1 MLWYKGWLETRIR
14 FVLALGFMCFLL
26 VLMNTRAGVGTH
38 PASAVVPFMSM
49 NAVWVC
55 AFLAGAGIATQPAFQ
70 ASKGLHG
77 SMLFTLSMPV
87 SRLRLVAVR
96 ASVGWI
102 ESTTLIGLS
111 CIATWLITP
120 ALRAT
125 VTGPEMLE
133 YAGTLVACSLAIY
146 LLSVLLGTFLDEQ
159 WRIWG
164 TLLAFLALGW
174 ASGRSLIPS
183 SFDLLRAMR
192 DGSPLIAHSVP
203 WTSIAASVG
212 LGAIF
217 FIAALKIARSREY

>member
-14 FVLALGFMCFLL
+14 LAIALGFMSFFL
-26 VLMNTRAGVGTH
+26 VFMNTRAGTGAH
-38 PASAVVPFMSM
+38 PASALVPFMSM
-49 NAVWVC
+49 SAVWVC

-70 ASKGLHG
+70 ATKGLHG

-87 SRLRLVAVR
+87 RLLAVR
-96 ASVGWI
+96 ASVGWM
-102 ESTTLIGLS
+102 ESTALMGLS
-111 CIATWLITP
+111 CIAIWLITP

-125 VTGPEMLE
+125 VTGTEMLE
-133 YAGTLVACSLAIY
+133 YAGTLVACSLAVY

-164 TLLAFLALGW
+164 TLLAFFALVW
-174 ASGRSLIPS
+174 ASSHSLIPS

-192 DGSPLIAHSVP
+192 EGSPLIAHTIP
-203 WTSIAASVG
+203 WAAISASVG

-217 FIAALKIARSREY
+217 FFAALKIAQFREY